1 MKLRF
6 TNYGGDNDDDLRVV
20 GWTAHRGWTFY
31 NQSEVMPM
39 TDGCQ
44 NDEDGFWTVES
55 ERFGLIMFQSID
67 IEEDR

>member
-1 MKLRF
+1 VKLRF
-6 TNYGGDNDDDLRVV
+6 TDYGGANDDSLLVP
-20 GWTAHRGWTFY
+20 GWTAHGGWKDY
-31 NQSEVMPM
+31 VQSEVMPM

-67 IEEDR
+67 IEVDA